1 MNIITIGREFGSGG
15 RELGKRLAEALG
27 YAYYD
32 EEIIAAIAQRSG
44 MAEDYVKSVVESAIP
59 QAYPITY
66 GRTFGVA
73 DVVSENHVTI
83 LRAQEEALRE
93 LATKRDCVIVGRC
106 ADILLRDLKPLN
118 LFVYADMESK
128 VKRCRF
134 KAAAN
139 ENLSDKAL
147 VKLIKKTEK
156 QRKNYY
162 ETITDQKWGAKEN
175 YHLCVNTSG
184 RQINGKEIK
193 VQIPAI
199 AAFCRIWFELK
210 DAVNI
215 E

>member
-15 RELGKRLAEALG
+15 RELGKRLAESLG
-27 YAYYD
+27 FAYYD
-32 EEIIAAIAQRSG
+32 EEIIAAIARKSG
-44 MAEDYVKSVVESAIP
+44 LAEEYVKGVVENSVP

-66 GRTFGVA
+66 GRTFGV
-73 DVVSENHVTI
+73 VTVSNENHITI
-83 LRAQEEALRE
+83 LRAQEEVLRE
-93 LATKRDCVIVGRC
+93 LARKRDCVIVGRC

-134 KAAAN
+134 KASVD
-139 ENLSDKAL
+139 EKLTDKEL

-162 ETITDQKWGAKEN
+162 ETITDQVWGDKAN
-175 YHLCVNTSG
+175 YHLCINTSG
-184 RQINGKEIK
+184 REVNGKEIK

-199 AAFCRIWFELK
+199 AAFCRAWFGGL
-210 DAVNI
+210 
-215 E
+215 